1 MGFTTS
7 NAFVGKNRSKILTN
21 LVLGA
26 DTIDK
31 GMIQIIQN
39 VFDDTY
45 LNRVALADDP
55 LIAPEVTPTT
65 SVTAAKTEVAITP
78 GEAMLYLTFNP
89 NTFQNDWE
97 SYWPKGPRV
106 ENEIPSELMNPLLEV
121 ISKKTNKQIE
131 KMMWQGNTAGAAGVN
146 RWDGFLKLID
156 ADGTVVDVSSPVA
169 LTAANI
175 VGELERT
182 LAAVPDEV
190 YGDPNLKIAVS
201 YANVRMY
208 EQAARALGF
217 KGTNIDGRIVH
228 QFGGVPI
235 VPLAGMPQ
243 GRMIAGRFGSDE
255 NSNFYAQTWM
265 ADDYRNFKV
274 DRLQA
279 NSELWFVLAKF
290 QFGVQYGFG
299 AEIVNYAGS

>member
-26 DTIDK
+26 DTINK

-97 SYWPKGPRV
+97 SYWPEGPRND
-106 ENEIPSELMNPLLEV
+106 NEIPAELLNPLLEV
-121 ISKKTNKQIE
+121 IGKKVDKQTE
-131 KMMWQGNTAGAAGVN
+131 KMIWQGDTTGAAGVN

-156 ADGTVVDVSSPVA
+156 ADATVVDVSSPVA
-169 LTAANI
+169 LTASNI
-175 VGELERT
+175 IGELERT

-190 YGDPNLKIAVS
+190 YGDPNLKIAIS
-201 YANVRMY
+201 YANLRMY
-208 EQAARALGF
+208 EQAARALDY
-217 KGTNIDGRIVH
+217 KGTNIDGRIVY
-228 QFGGVPI
+228 QFGGVPL

-243 GRMIAGRFGSDE
+243 GRMIAGRFGNDAT
-255 NSNFYAQTWM
+255 SNFYAQTWM
-265 ADDYRNFKV
+265 SSDRTNFKV

-290 QFGVQYGFG
+290 QMGVQYGYG
-299 AEIVNYAGS
+299 SEIVNYAGS